1 MHAAIMG
8 RRHRLLVGLGISL
21 LASGC
26 ASPIHP
32 SDVTVYS
39 RCGASPNYV
48 SSVNLVRWA
57 VFPVS
62 VSINVDPAVRDPGYA
77 GITDGVFAWASV
89 LPRPLGAVTLVRN
102 NKAADIVID
111 MTQPSKNGS
120 ADTQTDFYH
129 IKQHAAIHLFL
140 RGGDPQSLGVL
151 DLQERATPIAFQHDL
166 ASIVAHEMGHALA
179 IDGHSPNASD
189 LMYGGTINLNGDPA
203 PTHITVSDR
212 NTFMQAYCDR

>member
-1 MHAAIMG
+1 VVQATIMG

-21 LASGC
+21 FASGC
-26 ASPIHP
+26 ASPTHP

-57 VFPVS
+57 AFPVS
-62 VSINVDPAVRDPGYA
+62 VSINVDSADPGYV
-77 GITDGVFAWASV
+77 GIVDGVFAWSSV
-89 LPRPLGAVTLVRN
+89 LPRPLGAVTIVRN

-111 MTQPSKNGS
+111 MTQPSKTGS
-120 ADTQTDFYH
+120 AETRTDFYH

-140 RGGDPQSLGVL
+140 RAKDPQSLGVL

-189 LMYGGTINLNGDPA
+189 LMYGGTINLNGNPA